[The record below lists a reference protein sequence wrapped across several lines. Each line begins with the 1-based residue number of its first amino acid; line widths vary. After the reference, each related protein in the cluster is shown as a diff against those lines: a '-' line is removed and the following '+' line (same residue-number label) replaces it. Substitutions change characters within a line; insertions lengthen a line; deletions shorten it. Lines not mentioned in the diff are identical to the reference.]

1 MTGSVDEKVYK
12 KIFSRSDAF
21 VTTCVGLFGADS
33 GRFVQGIVDLSGNG
47 YPGGD
52 IVTWQFTAPPYD
64 ITHFEHDI
72 TGPITLM
79 FPAFRKTGHVSCSRR
94 WRHTDAIGC
103 RTRGVI
109 LLQVLFGSSEPKR
122 RRTTPRHSLTGLN
135 FLLLDAHRV
144 FVRFNFAPRS
154 IGIHLSKLSAEQQD
168 L

>member
-12 KIFSRSDAF
+12 KIFFRSDAF

-52 IVTWQFTAPPYD
+52 IVTWQFSASPYD
-64 ITHFEHDI
+64 ATHFEHGI

-79 FPAFRKTGHVSCSRR
+79 SLVPRDRPCSRR

>member
-1 MTGSVDEKVYK
+1 MRPVLWTKKVYK

-52 IVTWQFTAPPYD
+52 IVTWQFTASPYD

-79 FPAFRKTGHVSCSRR
+79 SWRSARQAMFPTLA
-94 WRHTDAIGC
+94 
-103 RTRGVI
+103 
-109 LLQVLFGSSEPKR
+109 
-122 RRTTPRHSLTGLN
+122 
-135 FLLLDAHRV
+135 AH
-144 FVRFNFAPRS
+144 
-154 IGIHLSKLSAEQQD
+154 
-168 L
+168 

>member
-1 MTGSVDEKVYK
+1 M
-12 KIFSRSDAF
+12 
-21 VTTCVGLFGADS
+21 
-33 GRFVQGIVDLSGNG
+33 QGIGDLSGNG

-72 TGPITLM
+72 TGSITLM

-94 WRHTDAIGC
+94 WRHIDAIGC
-103 RTRGVI
+103 RPRGVI
-109 LLQVLFGSSEPKR
+109 RLQASSHRPNEAAPHNTKA
-122 RRTTPRHSLTGLN
+122 LTSLN

-154 IGIHLSKLSAEQQD
+154 IGIHLSKLSAE
-168 L
+168 